1 MAWNITLTP
10 VQSPALAGGQHTL
23 SFTVVACD
31 PVDHNYYLD
40 FLIYQP
46 DMSPT
51 GGQSPALSAPLAST
65 STGSDAAV
73 STSAATHAAA
83 SSNDTLVYILAAVL
97 SVVLLVAIIFVSY
110 LMLGRRRLKQKLAS
124 RRGRAVLVDGTKRTL
139 LPTHIS

>member
-10 VQSPALAGGQHTL
+10 AQSPALASGQHTL

-31 PVDHNYYLD
+31 PVDHNYFLD

-46 DMSPT
+46 DMSSP
-51 GGQSPALSAPLAST
+51 GVQSSAPSASIAST
-65 STGSDAAV
+65 STGSGAPA

-83 SSNDTLVYILAAVL
+83 SSNDTLVYILGAVL
-97 SVVLLVAIIFVSY
+97 GVVLLVAIIFVSY

-139 LPTHIS
+139 LPTRIS